1 MASGSHAIAFRQ
13 AALFQSLWLQVASH
27 VRTDRA
33 LPARF
38 ERVLRQHR
46 GFGSRDRRLYREL
59 FYTTLRFL
67 PWLEAGAG
75 ALTDDDIQLV
85 VWLSASLPATQ
96 PMKEALTAKWPA
108 LPPRTSERAAL
119 AQSLGRSRASASL
132 LPDWFKQECP
142 TDFSGADYD
151 SLTSRAPLW
160 IRLQTG
166 DPTSVEHEFSARGWT
181 WDVSKDLPEAWRLAT
196 DVEVE
201 STQAFLRG
209 QLEVQDIGSQW
220 VLHQARPQKGE
231 QWLDACAGAG
241 GKTLQLAR
249 LVGPEGTVIAHD
261 IRPAALTELH
271 ARTSRARLG
280 NVRSVYEVTGTFD
293 AVLVDAPCSGTG
305 TWRRAPHLK
314 WSTHSSTLTE
324 MSGLQSEILKK
335 FAPFVRPGGR
345 LVYATC
351 SLARSENEEVV
362 THFLQHHPQFS
373 MWPRSSE
380 TRRDSSPTGST
391 LLPSRLDSDG
401 FFVATLERSRT

>member
-1 MASGSHAIAFRQ
+1 M
-13 AALFQSLWLQVASH
+13 
-27 VRTDRA
+27 
-33 LPARF
+33 PAR
-38 ERVLRQHR
+38 
-46 GFGSRDRRLYREL
+46 
-59 FYTTLRFL
+59 
-67 PWLEAGAG
+67 AG
-75 ALTDDDIQLV
+75 
-85 VWLSASLPATQ
+85 
-96 PMKEALTAKWPA
+96 
-108 LPPRTSERAAL
+108 
-119 AQSLGRSRASASL
+119 
-132 LPDWFKQECP
+132 
-142 TDFSGADYD
+142 
-151 SLTSRAPLW
+151 
-160 IRLQTG
+160 
-166 DPTSVEHEFSARGWT
+166 
-181 WDVSKDLPEAWRLAT
+181 
-196 DVEVE
+196 
-201 STQAFLRG
+201 
-209 QLEVQDIGSQW
+209 
-220 VLHQARPQKGE
+220 
-231 QWLDACAGAG
+231 
-241 GKTLQLAR
+241 
-249 LVGPEGTVIAHD
+249 
-261 IRPAALTELH
+261 
-271 ARTSRARLG
+271 ARLG